1 MPAFK
6 QAVVMADASL
16 RAEYDPSND
25 DDVPDWRAAEIAQEV
40 SAEHRRATLS
50 QEIRNETAITSRPS
64 PYPQSQGRL
73 STCPPHAIHLR
84 TKLSG
89 GIRAQRS
96 RQRMRTF
103 QAHAILENSEL
114 QVNKLTDSILGEA
127 QIIAEME
134 EILEDWGL
142 LAPAGRRSADQ
153 KGVWTNDDLAAATGM
168 SVASYKR
175 RKQIAAHLDKNCQD
189 RLIGE
194 FLIGSAHP
202 VAHSTTELLTL
213 AGNSVANQTDIVRFI
228 LLGHRFSTTR
238 WCPPG
243 GLGWGGIPFN
253 PEVDGH
259 RLCAASWCSRV
270 FGVRALFGA
279 ARTGG
284 RQDKAYCS
292 QEEHPRCG
300 RRDYSLRKLVRALE
314 GDEAAGRAVVKKYKP
329 RYRARAAKRFGYMG
343 AEDFLIAEG
352 SRIQDGLNWRTEE
365 AAHKE
370 TKGGFRAAW
379 VAELDTAIH
388 GVQSI
393 GDYNNVYPTYSLK
406 LGADKLGL
414 ESDYAKYLIKRRRLL
429 GYGKRNLATRRIRW
443 GVSKK
448 QVNGIVNGT
457 IRAPWIDC
465 EE

>member
-1 MPAFK
+1 M
-6 QAVVMADASL
+6 STT
-16 RAEYDPSND
+16 YT
-25 DDVPDWRAAEIAQEV
+25 VP
-40 SAEHRRATLS
+40 
-50 QEIRNETAITSRPS
+50 TAIMVSSEWLR
-64 PYPQSQGRL
+64 
-73 STCPPHAIHLR
+73 R
-84 TKLSG
+84 TKLSRG
-89 GIRAQRS
+89 LRAQRS
-96 RQRMRTF
+96 LQRMRTL
-103 QAHAILENSEL
+103 QAHAILKYSEL
-114 QVNKLTDSILGEA
+114 QPSNLTDSILGEA

-175 RKQIAAHLDKNCQD
+175 RKQIAAHLDKDCQA

-213 AGNSVANQTDIVRFI
+213 AGNSVAHQTDIVRFI

-243 GLGWGGIPFN
+243 GLEDWGGLPFN
-253 PEVDGH
+253 PEIDGH
-259 RLCAASWCSRV
+259 RLCAASWCSQVFKSKGV
-270 FGVRALFGA
+270 FGG
-279 ARTGG
+279 ARTRGHQG
-284 RQDKAYCS
+284 KAYCS
-292 QEEHPRCG
+292 ADEHPRCG
-300 RRDYSLRKLVRALE
+300 KRDYIVRQHVRALE
-314 GDEAAGRAVVKKYKP
+314 GDEAAGRAVAKKYKP

-352 SRIQDGLNWRTEE
+352 SRIQDELNWRTEE
-365 AAHKE
+365 VTSQR
-370 TKGGFRAAW
+370 TKGGLRMAW
-379 VAELDTAIH
+379 FAEINTAIH

-393 GDYNNVYPTYSLK
+393 GDYTNVYPTYTIG

-414 ESDYAKYLIKRRRLL
+414 ELGYAKYLIKRRRLL
-429 GYGKRNLATRRIRW
+429 GYGKRDLATRKISW
-443 GVSKK
+443 GISKK
-448 QVNGIVNGT
+448 QVNDIVNGT